1 MSPKPKRTDTEI
13 LREIAEDYL
22 ALAAQA
28 EDYAVVDNE
37 RWKRY
42 LWLVRLSKRL
52 GKEGNPTQPSK
63 PLP

>member
-22 ALAAQA
+22 ALAVKDH
-28 EDYAVVDNE
+28 EIVYDE
-37 RWKRY
+37 RWRRY